1 MTITCLMGD
10 PVTQSVSP
18 FMYNYFGQQTG
29 SDFYSHIKVRVP
41 KEDKKNLPRALAAA
55 KTLGFVGLNITIPYK
70 LEVMQY
76 LDGIDQEA
84 KAIGAVN
91 AIVHTKGKLIGYNT
105 DGRGALMAIENRL
118 RTITSRDRVA
128 VLGAGGASRA
138 IIAAISQRTKRIT
151 VLNREEDFSL
161 AETMQKQFKKL
172 NSSLKILPLTSKNI
186 VSAVGAAQFVVNATS
201 VGMQSTESVVSKD
214 QFIEI
219 NRAVSLRDK
228 YFFDAVFNPYE
239 TCFLKLAEKQ
249 GATICQGLYMTL
261 YQGAASFELWTGK
274 KVAKKNIEFAHQ
286 LIRKKM
292 GLKY

>member
-10 PVTQSVSP
+10 PVAQSVSP
-18 FMYNYFGQQTG
+18 FMYNYFGQRTG
-29 SDFYSHIKVRVP
+29 LDFYSHIKVRVP

-55 KTLGFVGLNITIPYK
+55 KTLGFAGLNITIPYK
-70 LEVMQY
+70 LEVMRY

-84 KAIGAVN
+84 AAIGAVN

-105 DGRGALMAIENRL
+105 DGKGALMAIENRL

-138 IIAAISQRTKRIT
+138 ITAAISQRTKRIT

-172 NSSLKILPLTSKNI
+172 NSSLEILPLTSKNI
-186 VSAVGAAQFVVNATS
+186 VRALGAAQFVVNATS

-214 QFIEI
+214 QFVEI
-219 NRAVSLRDK
+219 NRAVSLRGK
-228 YFFDAVFNPYE
+228 YFFDAVFNPY
-239 TCFLKLAEKQ
+239 TTSFLKLAEKQ
-249 GATICQGLYMTL
+249 GAKICQGLYMTV

-274 KVAKKNIEFAHQ
+274 KIAKKDIEFTQQ
-286 LIRKKM
+286 LMKKKM
-292 GLKY
+292 GLKH